1 MTLSFN
7 RHSEWT
13 QECFVRKT
21 GNGTVTQS
29 EESITRITSYRPLS
43 FSTFSW
49 QLTANGSQLTADS
62 FYLLTVFL
70 ATITDPSL
78 SLQDDAFRSPSLW
91 RFPFPI
97 TSDALSFNRHSERRQ
112 KCCSRKTGNG
122 IVTQSEESITLNDI
136 LRFFSPQQ
144 QILRWRSEWRFAI
157 RRHSALLAASSQLT
171 AHSYQPSFPFRKIRI
186 IYKNSG
192 KRHSVFIFF
201 HV

>member
-21 GNGTVTQS
+21 ENGTVTQS

-62 FYLLTVFL
+62 FYLLTAFL
-70 ATITDPSL
+70 ITGTDPSL

-122 IVTQSEESITLNDI
+122 IVTRSEESITLNDI
-136 LRFFSPQQ
+136 LPFSSPRQ
-144 QILRWRSEWRFAI
+144 QILLRWYPKQWANSVSYFQ
-157 RRHSALLAASSQLT
+157 SFVSDPQLT
-171 AHSYQPSFPFRKIRI
+171 ANGSQLSAIIPFPKD
-186 IYKNSG
+186 
-192 KRHSVFIFF
+192 
-201 HV
+201 

>member
-62 FYLLTVFL
+62 FYLLTAFL
-70 ATITDPSL
+70 ITGTDPSL
-78 SLQDDAFRSPSLW
+78 SLRMTSYRFPHHGSKFFAGAHTRTLNVSHHSDSFLQSSFWMDARMLCEKDRKRDSDTEWRIYYLEWHLTVFLTTIINPSLSL
-91 RFPFPI
+91 RMTPYHGCYFIGRP
-97 TSDALSFNRHSERRQ
+97 
-112 KCCSRKTGNG
+112 
-122 IVTQSEESITLNDI
+122 ES
-136 LRFFSPQQ
+136 
-144 QILRWRSEWRFAI
+144 
-157 RRHSALLAASSQLT
+157 
-171 AHSYQPSFPFRKIRI
+171 
-186 IYKNSG
+186 G
-192 KRHSVFIFF
+192 
-201 HV
+201 